1 MGDDFLLGVEPPL
14 PQVQGSP
21 VRLASASSSPSVK
34 MKVWKEKRALVQAAP
49 CPCPGRPPQ
58 GSGNAASGAPAPH
71 PAQAPCAQS
80 GPRAQPEWKQGW
92 GFCRPHPP
100 CRQLGPR
107 SPGSCAGTSQVGRP
121 AHPPGNRLQ
130 ARPAHLAGHTPL
142 LTQPGVGAEGGR
154 GTGIGGRLWE
164 AKSQSAEDKGLCW
177 AAAKPQRTKGRR
189 EDESPG
195 IVRQLCP
202 RPRSGGAGPALTRPV
217 LSGSGL
223 AAHYHTAGLV
233 NWAGLGAR
241 SRGQGC
247 SRGMPSIGLGP
258 QASTPGCVARGQV
271 TSSEPK
277 QPPLFSGDADGP

>member
-49 CPCPGRPPQ
+49 CPRPGRPPQ

-142 LTQPGVGAEGGR
+142 LTQPGGGQRAVGGQALEVGFG
-154 GTGIGGRLWE
+154 
-164 AKSQSAEDKGLCW
+164 
-177 AAAKPQRTKGRR
+177 KPSLNQQRTKACAGRPP
-189 EDESPG
+189 SPSG
-195 IVRQLCP
+195 QRAGGRMNHQALSASFVPGRGRGAP
-202 RPRSGGAGPALTRPV
+202 GRP
-217 LSGSGL
+217 
-223 AAHYHTAGLV
+223 
-233 NWAGLGAR
+233 
-241 SRGQGC
+241 
-247 SRGMPSIGLGP
+247 
-258 QASTPGCVARGQV
+258 
-271 TSSEPK
+271 
-277 QPPLFSGDADGP
+277 

>member
-34 MKVWKEKRALVQAAP
+34 MKVWKEKRPLYRQPRVPAPAARRRGP
-49 CPCPGRPPQ
+49 ATPPQEPPLPTPLRPPVHRAGQ
-58 GSGNAASGAPAPH
+58 GPNLSGSRAGASADLT
-71 PAQAPCAQS
+71 
-80 GPRAQPEWKQGW
+80 
-92 GFCRPHPP
+92 PP

-142 LTQPGVGAEGGR
+142 LTQPGGGAEGGR